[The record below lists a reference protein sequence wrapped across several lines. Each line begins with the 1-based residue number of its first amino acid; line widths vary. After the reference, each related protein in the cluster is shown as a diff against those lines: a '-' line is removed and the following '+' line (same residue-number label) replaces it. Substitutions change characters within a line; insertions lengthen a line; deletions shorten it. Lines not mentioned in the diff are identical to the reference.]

1 MKRILIADD
10 EPQIRILLNAT
21 LSVNDYQLF
30 EAADGDQ
37 ALAMIEVHKPDLVI
51 LDWMMPKLTG
61 IQVAESLRDN
71 PLTASIPIIMLT
83 ARGMQRDRQIGKL
96 AGIQEYV
103 VKPFS
108 PNNLLEI
115 VETIMNGVAVAQ

>member
-115 VETIMNGVAVAQ
+115 VEAIMNGVAVAQ

>member
-10 EPQIRILLNAT
+10 QPQLRILLNAT
-21 LSVNDYQLF
+21 LSLNDYQLF
-30 EAADGDQ
+30 EAADGEQ
-37 ALAMIEVHKPDLVI
+37 ALAMIEAHKPDLVI

-71 PLTASIPIIMLT
+71 PETASIPVIMLT

-96 AGIQEYV
+96 AGIKEYV

-108 PNNLLEI
+108 PNTLLEI
-115 VETIMNGVAVAQ
+115 VEGILNGVAVAQ

>member
-1 MKRILIADD
+1 MKRILFADD
-10 EPQIRILLNAT
+10 EPQLRILLNAT
-21 LSVNDYQLF
+21 LSINEYQLF
-30 EAADGDQ
+30 EAADGAQ
-37 ALAMIEVHKPDLVI
+37 ALAMIEAHKPDLVI

-71 PLTASIPIIMLT
+71 PQTASIPVIMLT

-96 AGIQEYV
+96 AAIKEYV

-115 VETIMNGVAVAQ
+115 VEGILNGVAVAQ

>member
-71 PLTASIPIIMLT
+71 PETASIPVIMLT
-83 ARGMQRDRQIGKL
+83 ARGMQGDRRVGKL
-96 AGIQEYV
+96 AGIREYV

-115 VETIMNGVAVAQ
+115 VEAIMNGVAVAQ

>member
-71 PLTASIPIIMLT
+71 PVTASIPIIMLT

-96 AGIQEYV
+96 AGIREYV

-115 VETIMNGVAVAQ
+115 VEGIMNCVAVAQ

>member
-71 PLTASIPIIMLT
+71 PVTASIPIIMLT

-96 AGIQEYV
+96 AGIREYV

-115 VETIMNGVAVAQ
+115 VEGIMNGVALAQ

>member
-1 MKRILIADD
+1 MKRILFADD
-10 EPQIRILLNAT
+10 EPQLRILLNAT
-21 LSVNDYQLF
+21 LSINEYQLF
-30 EAADGDQ
+30 EAADGAQ
-37 ALAMIEVHKPDLVI
+37 ALAMIEAHKPDLVI

-71 PLTASIPIIMLT
+71 PQTASIPVIMLT

-96 AGIQEYV
+96 AAIKEYV

-108 PNNLLEI
+108 PNTLLEI
-115 VETIMNGVAVAQ
+115 VEGILNGVAVAQ